1 MKILKCYLFPLLCRR
16 GVVIVKESKTKWI
29 YVVKTVRT
37 YSYGYHKM
45 SCLPYLY
52 VLFSQYGLRD
62 ISFYSRAYLRIIYE
76 KTMSQV
82 PLGPLL
88 GKTKT

>member
-1 MKILKCYLFPLLCRR
+1 MEILNVWYFSLFCRR

-45 SCLPYLY
+45 TCLPQQTSLACICFPNTGY
-52 VLFSQYGLRD
+52 V
-62 ISFYSRAYLRIIYE
+62 II
-76 KTMSQV
+76 
-82 PLGPLL
+82 L
-88 GKTKT
+88 

>member
-45 SCLPYLY
+45 SCLPYLH

-62 ISFYSRAYLRIIYE
+62 ISFYSCAYPRIIYE